1 MQDSK
6 NIELLFQNL
15 LLHAQFKVNMVPSYK
30 YCFRSVTSL
39 HIPSA
44 NMSRR

>member
-15 LLHAQFKVNMVPSYK
+15 LLHAQFQVNMVPSYE
-30 YCFRSVTSL
+30 YCY
-39 HIPSA
+39 IPSG
-44 NMSRR
+44 NMVNNVTKMLHF